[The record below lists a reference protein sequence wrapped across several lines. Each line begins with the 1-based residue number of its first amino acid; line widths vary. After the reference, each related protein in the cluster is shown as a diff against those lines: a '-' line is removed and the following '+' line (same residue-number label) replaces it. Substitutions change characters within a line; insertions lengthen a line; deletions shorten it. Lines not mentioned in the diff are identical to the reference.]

1 LSNKIELAQDEIKP
15 SQKKSELPG
24 ELFILPTKGIVVYP
38 YLIMPL
44 MISDQRYANL
54 IDEALMGGKTIGLV
68 SQKNQETENPGPS
81 DLFKVGTAATILKML
96 RFPDG
101 SVRFLVQGLSRI
113 EIKGFAK
120 TEPFLVAKVEYMED
134 RYEQSVEL
142 EALVRNILD
151 LLRKMVAIAPY
162 LSDELQVP
170 ALNTEDPAKLADLIA
185 ANLNISLQQ
194 KQELLETF
202 NVKQRLHKLILH
214 LNKEVE
220 VLELSRKIQSQ
231 AAQELGKAQKEY
243 LLREQLKAIQKELGE
258 TDERTAELE
267 EFKKRIDKANM
278 PKEAL
283 EAAHKELDRLAH
295 MNPASAEYTVSRSY
309 LDWLVMLPWNRA
321 TQDTLDIKQAKKVL
335 DEDHYDLE
343 KVKERILEYLAV
355 RKLKSDTKSPI
366 LCFVGPPGVG
376 KTSLGMSIARA
387 LGRKFQRMSL
397 GGMHDE
403 AEIRGHRRTYIGALP
418 GRILQGIRR
427 AESNNPVFMLDE
439 VDKIGQD
446 FRGDPASALL
456 EVLDP
461 EQNHTFSDHYLEVPF
476 NLSKVMFIT
485 TANILDPIPPV
496 LRDRMEVIEIPGYT
510 DLEKLNIAR
519 KYLIPRE
526 LDNHGLKAEQL
537 TLPDETVKAI
547 INDYTRESGLR
558 NLDREI
564 ATICRK
570 VAKMIASAEA
580 KKVTVKKDGL
590 HEFLGPAKFYQE
602 LVDRVTKVGVVPG
615 VAWTQTG
622 GDILFIEATR
632 MPGKKSLT
640 LTGHLGEV
648 MKESAQIAL
657 SYVRSSASKWGIPED
672 FFEKYDI
679 HLHVPAGSIPKD
691 GPSAGVTMATA
702 IASLL
707 TGRPVK
713 PLVAMTGEMTLRGQ
727 VLPIGG
733 LKEKSLAAYRAGIK
747 TLILPKQNQKDL
759 EEIPDEIKKKINFVF
774 VDTVDQ
780 VLELALGAVK
790 NNAKAKNGKQ
800 SEMNLKKEKMA
811 AKK

>member
-1 LSNKIELAQDEIKP
+1 MNNKIEVAQE
-15 SQKKSELPG
+15 ELHPPEKQSSLPQ

-68 SQKNQETENPGPS
+68 LQKNPEIESPS
-81 DLFKVGTAATILKML
+81 ANDIFRVGTAATILKML

-113 EIKGFAK
+113 DITSFTK
-120 TEPFLVAKVEYMED
+120 TEPFLVAKIEYVED
-134 RYEQSVEL
+134 RVEKSVEL
-142 EALVRNILD
+142 EALVRNVLD
-151 LLRKMVAIAPY
+151 LLRKMVSIAPY
-162 LSDELQVP
+162 LSEELQVP
-170 ALNTEDPAKLADLIA
+170 ALNTEDPSKLADLIA

-231 AAQELGKAQKEY
+231 AAQELGKAQKEF
-243 LLREQLKAIQKELGE
+243 LLREQLKAIQRELGE
-258 TDERTAELE
+258 ADERTAELE
-267 EFKKRIDKANM
+267 EFKKKIEQAYL
-278 PKEAL
+278 PKEAA

-295 MNPASAEYTVSRSY
+295 MNPASAEYTVSRTY
-309 LDWLVMLPWNRA
+309 LDWLVVLPWKKS
-321 TQDTLDIKQAKKVL
+321 TQDTLDIKAARKVL
-335 DEDHYDLE
+335 DEDHYDLD

-387 LGRKFQRMSL
+387 LGRKFQRISL

-403 AEIRGHRRTYIGALP
+403 AEVRGHRRTYIGSLP

-427 AESNNPVFMLDE
+427 AGSNNPVFMLDE

-446 FRGDPASALL
+446 FRGDPAAALL

-461 EQNHTFSDHYLEVPF
+461 EQNFSFSDHYLEVPF
-476 NLSKVMFIT
+476 DLSKVMFIT
-485 TANILDPIPPV
+485 TANVLDPIPPV
-496 LRDRMEVIEIPGYT
+496 LRDRMEVIELPGYT
-510 DLEKLNIAR
+510 DLEKLNIAK
-519 KYLIPRE
+519 KYLIPKE
-526 LDNHGLKAEQL
+526 LENHGLKAEQL
-537 TLPDETVKAI
+537 VFQDDALKSI

-564 ATICRK
+564 ATVCRK
-570 VAKMIASAEA
+570 VAKKVASGET
-580 KKVTVKKDGL
+580 KKISMKKEELD
-590 HEFLGPAKFYQE
+590 EFLGPPKFYQE
-602 LVDRVTKVGVVPG
+602 LVDRVSKVGVVPG

-622 GDILFIEATR
+622 GEILFIEATK

-657 SYVRSSASKWGIPED
+657 SYVRSTASKWDIPQD

-707 TGRPVK
+707 TERPVK

-727 VLPIGG
+727 LLPIGG

-759 EEIPDEIKKKINFVF
+759 EEIPEEIKKRISFVF
-774 VDTVDQ
+774 LDTVDE
-780 VLELALGAVK
+780 VLELALDKKKGNALPKAAVR
-790 NNAKAKNGKQ
+790 
-800 SEMNLKKEKMA
+800 SNLASKKEKLA
-811 AKK
+811 ARK